1 MRAAALLVLLAASA
15 HAQTPDS
22 TAAVVTLPVSSLDV
36 RLLHVVYDVD
46 APAFAGV
53 MRGANGYAY
62 PAFAAAGPVT
72 ALVVLARGS
81 DYRPAARMVA
91 SEAGA
96 TVAALVLKR
105 IVGRPRPYQ
114 ALADVPPR
122 DPHHVAGAVSD
133 PYSFPSGHAALAFAV
148 ATSATLSDTR
158 LAAPAYVW
166 ATAVSVARVWHGVHY
181 PSDVLAGAVIGA
193 GSAVVAHL
201 LPFPEP
207 GGGAGGT
214 VPFRIVV
221 PL

>member
-1 MRAAALLVLLAASA
+1 MRAAVLLVLFAASA
-15 HAQTPDS
+15 HAQAPDS
-22 TAAVVTLPVSSLDV
+22 VSAPPALDV

-46 APAFAGV
+46 GPAFAGV
-53 MRGANGYAY
+53 MRGVNDSAY
-62 PAFAAAGPVT
+62 PVFAAAGPV
-72 ALVVLARGS
+72 AGLVVLAQGA

-96 TVAALVLKR
+96 TLVVVAIKRLVR
-105 IVGRPRPYQ
+105 RPRPYQ
-114 ALADVPPR
+114 ALPDVPAR
-122 DPHHVAGAVSD
+122 DAHHAAGAASD

-148 ATSATLSDTR
+148 ATSATLSDAR

-166 ATAVSVARVWHGVHY
+166 ATAVGVARVWHGVHY
-181 PSDVLAGAVIGA
+181 PSDVLVGAVIGA

-207 GGGAGGT
+207 GGGSGRA